1 MKKLSLIVP
10 CYNESAVLRAFY
22 EETTG
27 VLNRLDGFEW
37 ELIFADD
44 GSTDDTIRI
53 IAFFA
58 KNDARVKYVSFSRN
72 FGKEAA
78 MLAGLKGATGDYVGF
93 IDADL
98 QHSPELIPEM
108 LAAVDGEGFDVA
120 ACRRADRTGEK
131 GMKSALSAGFYKVA
145 NKISDTYIDEGAQD
159 YRIFNRKVADAILA
173 MPEHNRFTKGIFPWV
188 GFNTKWFVHENR
200 ERVAGTSKWS
210 LLKLVKY
217 AFDGILGYT
226 DAPLKLPLVFGVGFT
241 VLSVIYLIITLV
253 LNAVKANFGFTSCF
267 IIFLIMFI
275 GGLLLLSVGIAG
287 EYIAR
292 IYAESKARPQYLI
305 KYTNIDSLI

>member
-108 LAAVDGEGFDVA
+108 LAAVDSEGFDVA

-241 VLSVIYLIITLV
+241 VLSVIYLIVTLV

>member
-1 MKKLSLIVP
+1 MKKLSMIVP

-22 EETTG
+22 SETTG
-27 VLNRLDGFEW
+27 VLNNLDGFEW

-44 GSTDDTIRI
+44 GSSDDTIRI
-53 IAFFA
+53 IASLA
-58 KNDARVKYVSFSRN
+58 RTDAHVKYVSFSRN
-72 FGKEAA
+72 FGKESA
-78 MLAGLKGATGDYVGF
+78 MLAGLRGATGDYVGF

-98 QHSPELIPEM
+98 QHSPDMIPDM
-108 LAAVDGEGFDVA
+108 LNAVAVDGFDVA
-120 ACRRADRTGEK
+120 ACRRVDRAGEN
-131 GMKSALSAGFYKVA
+131 GLKSALSAGFYKIV
-145 NKISDTYIDEGAQD
+145 NKISDTYIDDGAQD

-188 GFNTKWFVHENR
+188 GFNTKWFPHENR
-200 ERVAGTSKWS
+200 ERAAGTSKWS
-210 LLKLVKY
+210 LFKLVRY

-226 DAPLKLPLVFGVGFT
+226 DAPLKVPLFLGAGLT
-241 VLSVIYLIITLV
+241 ALSVIYLITTVIID
-253 LNAVKANFGFTSCF
+253 AVKANFGFTNCF

-275 GGLLLLSVGIAG
+275 GGLLLLSVGIVG

-292 IYAESKARPQYLI
+292 IYAESKDRPQYLI